1 MNKED
6 FVCSKPDCTF
16 AITGTCFDSID
27 DPSRNCP
34 HLQPK
39 ANVAPTV
46 APDDPSDDAEAIGG
60 AARQFDSGLEL
71 GLQDVARIMRSRYA
85 TLVGVLGQ
93 VEAGK
98 TCLFTSIYLQIT
110 GRFLYPQYRFVTSET
125 LLGFEQRARHL
136 RDWSNGGVPDQIV
149 DRTQLGDSRSPA
161 FLHLAISDRHG
172 VRHDFLLPDLP
183 GEWTTRL
190 LSDASTAERFA
201 FLSRS
206 DVLLIVLEAPK
217 FAAARARKNAL
228 TDATH
233 LITRL
238 ANDIQ
243 LPRSIPIILA
253 VTKCD
258 ETGGRVPAEVSRV
271 ADLVSQKGYSVAT
284 VGLAAFPAD
293 PAHVPAGFGIDTLL
307 SHLTSPPPTPEDSAI
322 PSINDGG
329 RSYLKARG
337 K

>member
-1 MNKED
+1 MKKET

-34 HLQPK
+34 HLQAK
-39 ANVAPTV
+39 VNTAPTV
-46 APDDPSDDAEAIGG
+46 APDDPSDRDDAISIS
-60 AARQFDSGLEL
+60 ARQFSSGLEL

-85 TLVGVLGQ
+85 TVVGVLGQ

-110 GRFLYPQYRFVTSET
+110 GRQLYPQYRFVTSET

-136 RDWSNGGVPDQIV
+136 RNWSNRGVPEQIV

-190 LSDASTAERFA
+190 LSDASTADRFA

-206 DVLLIVLEAPK
+206 DVVLIVLEAPK
-217 FAAARARKNAL
+217 FAAARTRNNAL

-233 LITRL
+233 LLTRL

-243 LPRSIPIILA
+243 LPRSIPILLA

-258 ETGGRVPAEVSRV
+258 ETDGSVPAEVSRV
-271 ADLVSQKGYSVAT
+271 AEFVSKHGYSVAI
-284 VGLAAFPAD
+284 VGLAVFPAD
-293 PAHVPAGFGIDTLL
+293 PTHVPTGFGIDTLL
-307 SHLTSPPPTPEDSAI
+307 SHLTSRPAMHEDTAM
-322 PSINDGG
+322 PSISDGG

-337 K
+337 E